1 MTMIPAHT
9 LHLAIG
15 LPGGWEWF
23 VILAIGLLIFGR
35 RLPEVGRS
43 IGQSI
48 VEFKRGVKS
57 VQDEIEEEASRPAQK
72 TSDPAALPGDASGE
86 VRTVARGEEVE
97 PGSNA
102 GETKPAT

>member
-9 LHLAIG
+9 LQLALG
-15 LPGGWEWF
+15 MPGGWEWI

-57 VQDEIEEEASRPAQK
+57 VQDEIEEESNRPA
-72 TSDPAALPGDASGE
+72 SSSSGPAALPSDTSAE
-86 VRTVARGEEVE
+86 ARTVARGEEVE
-97 PGSNA
+97 PG